1 MTRPSDLEAA
11 DAQTQRS
18 TASEQRPPSLAT
30 ARDFLAD
37 AFRRRPVAYRNELWS
52 RYKRASQSDNRARFD
67 EALAAMIAA
76 GNVFEVRDAHGRKQ
90 YTMDRPRRVTVTP
103 PAKPEPCRAL
113 APLSHFVTAYRQPG
127 GKIGFCAANVS
138 EPMPTLDGARWLAQ
152 FLEV

>member
-1 MTRPSDLEAA
+1 MRHSEMERS
-11 DAQTQRS
+11 DAQTRRS
-18 TASEQRPPSLAT
+18 TASASDTPSLAT

-52 RYKRASQSDNRARFD
+52 RYKRLSHSDNRARFD
-67 EALAAMIAA
+67 EALETMIAA

-103 PAKPEPCRAL
+103 PAAPEPCRAL

>member
-1 MTRPSDLEAA
+1 MTRPSGLEAA

-76 GNVFEVRDAHGRKQ
+76 GNVYEVRDAHGRKQ
-90 YTMDRPRRVTVTP
+90 YTIDRPRRVTVTP
-103 PAKPEPCRAL
+103 PAEPEPCRAL
-113 APLSHFVTAYRQPG
+113 APLSHFIEAVPLYDGRVVFYAPG
-127 GKIGFCAANVS
+127 VFVPSPTVAA
-138 EPMPTLDGARWLAQ
+138 ARWLAQ

>member
-1 MTRPSDLEAA
+1 MRHSKMERS
-11 DAQTQRS
+11 DAQTRRS
-18 TASEQRPPSLAT
+18 TASASDTPSLAT
-30 ARDFLAD
+30 AREFLAD
-37 AFRRRPVAYRNELWS
+37 AFRRRPVAYRNELWT
-52 RYKRASQSDNRARFD
+52 RYKRLSHSDNRVRFD

-76 GNVFEVRDAHGRKQ
+76 GNVYEVRDAHGRKQ
-90 YTMDRPRRVTVTP
+90 YTMDRPAP
-103 PAKPEPCRAL
+103 KPAVAEPEPCRAL